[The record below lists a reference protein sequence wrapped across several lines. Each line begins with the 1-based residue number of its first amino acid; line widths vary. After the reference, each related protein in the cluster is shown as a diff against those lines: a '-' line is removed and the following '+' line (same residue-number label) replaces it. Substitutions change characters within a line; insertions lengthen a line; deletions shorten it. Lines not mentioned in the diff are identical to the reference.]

1 MNKSTQPKKEKID
14 YSLKLLLLGDSNVG
28 KTSLYF
34 RYFDDLYHESQLPT
48 IGVDYRIK
56 KVDYLDKKINLNIW
70 DTAGQDRFR
79 AITQSYYK
87 GAHGVLLLFDLTNN
101 NTFQNIKQWL
111 SQIKEYSPS
120 DCELILAGNK
130 VDIQDRS
137 VSKEEA
143 MTLADEYKIQYIEI
157 SAKSNINV
165 KEVFSSLYQSI
176 IDKLLSNKDDEDD
189 HNKKKGKKLKKAA
202 IDDPNASG
210 SRCC

>member
-1 MNKSTQPKKEKID
+1 MNKSAQPKKEKID
-14 YSLKLLLLGDSNVG
+14 YSLKFLLLGDSSVG

-34 RYFDDLYHESQLPT
+34 RYFDDFYQDSQLPT

-87 GAHGVLLLFDLTNN
+87 GAHGVILLFDVTNS
-101 NTFQNIKQWL
+101 NTFQNVKQWL

-120 DCELILAGNK
+120 NCELILAGNK
-130 VDIQDRS
+130 IDIQERS

-143 MTLADEYKIQYIEI
+143 MALADEYKIQYIEV

-165 KEVFSSLYQSI
+165 KEVFASLYQGI
-176 IDKLLSNKDDEDD
+176 IDKLLINKEDDDE
-189 HNKKKGKKLKKAA
+189 HNKKKGKKLNKA
-202 IDDPNASG
+202 IDDPNVSG